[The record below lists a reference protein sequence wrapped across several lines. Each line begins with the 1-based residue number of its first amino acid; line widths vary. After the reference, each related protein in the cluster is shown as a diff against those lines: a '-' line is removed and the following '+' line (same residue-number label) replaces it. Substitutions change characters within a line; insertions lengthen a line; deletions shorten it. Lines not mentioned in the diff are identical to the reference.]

1 MYHIVGGI
9 NNEMGER
16 AVKRKVG
23 TRERFKEVQA
33 VCLLL
38 LPSKETRLSNKWFSS
53 LRP

>member
-23 TRERFKEVQA
+23 ARERFKEVRQFA
-33 VCLLL
+33 FCCCPPKRLDCLINGF
-38 LPSKETRLSNKWFSS
+38 PA
-53 LRP
+53 